1 MENCLNIKTILLPL
15 MLFVILAGSM
25 SAEEAA
31 DEGFEFEI
39 DYGSIGGGINIFS
52 NESSFEFS
60 VSLLDF
66 FMEHDRTNIGLEI
79 TPLKYVFNSVNENS
93 IDENL
98 YFLNGNLYWNP
109 FDIKHIIL
117 GPFVAINYLSI
128 ENWTKMSTSDYIFSS
143 GLRFLLAFPINDWKQ
158 PFRIIGS
165 EIGYRSISGR
175 HSFYFNINLDI
186 ILLIGILST
195 EARDVAEANEDYER
209 QIGGSGP
216 FVPREPTPPK
226 PPFQD
231 DRDIR

>member
-1 MENCLNIKTILLPL
+1 MKTILLSL
-15 MLFVILAGSM
+15 MLFVIASSNM
-25 SAEEAA
+25 HAQEAA
-31 DEGFEFEI
+31 DEGFEFGI
-39 DYGSIGGGINIFS
+39 DYGSLTVGMNVFP

-60 VSLLDF
+60 AGLLNLF
-66 FMEHDRTNIGLEI
+66 IEHDRTNMGLEI
-79 TPLKYVFNSVNENS
+79 TPLKYVLNS
-93 IDENL
+93 IDEKNIEENL

-117 GPFVAINYLSI
+117 GPFVSINYLSI

-143 GLRFLLAFPINDWKQ
+143 GLRFLLTSPFKDWKA
-158 PFRIIGS
+158 PSRIIGS
-165 EIGYRSISGR
+165 EIGYRIISGR

-186 ILLIGILST
+186 LLLVFLLST

-216 FVPREPTPPK
+216 FVPREPKAPK

-231 DRDIR
+231 DREIE